1 MLSVQKVL
9 FLSWSL
15 SLPLMF
21 PLSLMA
27 QDPGAEAKVM
37 RAVRAIT
44 PPVIDGYLNEGTWN
58 TAAIVD
64 DFHQISPDEYAE
76 PSEDTVIYLIYDQD
90 TLYIGARLLDSAPEQ
105 IVARVLRQ
113 GERPENDDSFSVV

>member
-21 PLSLMA
+21 PFMLMA

-44 PPVIDGYLNEGTWN
+44 PPVVDGHLDENVWTI
-58 TAAIVD
+58 AAIVD
-64 DFHQISPDEYAE
+64 DFHQISPDEYEE
-76 PSEDTVIYLIYDQD
+76 PSESTV
-90 TLYIGARLLDSAPEQ
+90 
-105 IVARVLRQ
+105 V
-113 GERPENDDSFSVV
+113 